1 VSTSDGTKSVR
12 SQRSRAAILSAARQR
27 FTVDGFER
35 TTVRA
40 VAADAHIDPSMVLR
54 YFGSKDGLF
63 AAAAD
68 LDLALPDLSQVP
80 HDQLGAAAVGHFLSR
95 WEDNPAG
102 DALRLLLATAVTS
115 APAAARMQEIFRDQL
130 QPVVAAAGHYDST
143 AAAQRAGLVATQILG
158 LALCRYVLRLPPV
171 VDLDRDTILY
181 WLAPVIQRYL
191 TEPGTEVPPGPA

>member
-1 VSTSDGTKSVR
+1 VRTTDGNKTVR

-80 HDQLGAAAVGHFLSR
+80 HDQLGAAAVSHFLSR

-130 QPVVAAAGHYDST
+130 QPVVAAAGHYDAT

-171 VDLDRDTILY
+171 VDLGRDTILY

-191 TEPGTEVPPGPA
+191 TDPGTEVPAGPA